1 MTQPLA
7 PGSAMPTIIGKDAD
21 GNEVDI
27 VASVAGQ
34 FAFLQLYR
42 GHW

>member
-1 MTQPLA
+1 MANRLDA
-7 PGSAMPTIIGKDAD
+7 GDVMPPIHGTDAD

-27 VASVAGQ
+27 VASVAGKW
-34 FAFLQLYR
+34 AVVQLYR